1 MDLFWRDCLIC
12 PTEEEYVEMVSNK
25 TGGLFRIALKLMMAH
40 SPLFASE
47 AQSRRIPDFLPLAD
61 IIGLLFQIRDD
72 YMNLQ
77 STEYA
82 DNKGFAE
89 DLTEGKFSFP
99 IIHAIRSSGGG
110 ASSSGNNLQASEA
123 DAAAWSGTPPV
134 GPSPMN
140 AAVPLPNLDRDSHSR
155 SSSAHEPPSPIPPN
169 RQILN
174 VLKQRP
180 TDLATKQYTVTYMR
194 QVTKSF
200 AYTRD
205 VLRRLDK
212 QAIAEVE
219 RIRNELTNLA
229 QADAASCARAD
240 DGAKMLIK
248 ILQALRSGWYDT
260 ADE

>member
-1 MDLFWRDCLIC
+1 
-12 PTEEEYVEMVSNK
+12 
-25 TGGLFRIALKLMMAH
+25 
-40 SPLFASE
+40 
-47 AQSRRIPDFLPLAD
+47 
-61 IIGLLFQIRDD
+61 
-72 YMNLQ
+72 
-77 STEYA
+77 
-82 DNKGFAE
+82 
-89 DLTEGKFSFP
+89 
-99 IIHAIRSSGGG
+99 
-110 ASSSGNNLQASEA
+110 
-123 DAAAWSGTPPV
+123 
-134 GPSPMN
+134 
-140 AAVPLPNLDRDSHSR
+140 
-155 SSSAHEPPSPIPPN
+155 
-169 RQILN
+169 
-174 VLKQRP
+174 
-180 TDLATKQYTVTYMR
+180 MR